1 MEKIKLKKH
10 KAYKNNYINLF
21 FYNQEQINNVD
32 KIDNINKLE
41 NNSVKTKVIKP
52 NSNIKKNILEDI

>member
-41 NNSVKTKVIKP
+41 NNSVETKVIKP
-52 NSNIKKNILEDI
+52 NSK